1 MVFNEVYSA
10 YYKVISKMLKYAV
23 KKELNKELMYKII
36 KEVAFEESSLS
47 IVPAIEKEE
56 WQLLTK
62 ELKTP
67 IVNEPEPC
75 LTGIEKA
82 WLKTIPSDPKA
93 ALFYNK
99 KEELKEEG
107 LFSLN
112 DIVFFDRYTD
122 RDDYTSEEYIGIFKT
137 ALRALKERRKLRIH
151 FVSGKG
157 RAMKGLYIPLK
168 IEYSDKEDKFRL
180 LCVLNGKIYTVNFAR
195 IVKCSLSKEKFSEN
209 IKVSEI
215 PLRTLVFDVIDKRK
229 TLERAMMKFSHYK
242 KEIEKIGE
250 DSYKVVLKYDKDEE
264 TDVVIQLMSFGSYIN
279 VTSPPKIKK
288 EISRRLK
295 RQIEIFEW

>member
-10 YYKVISKMLKYAV
+10 YYKAISKMLKYAI

-67 IVNEPEPC
+67 IVNEPALC
-75 LTGIEKA
+75 LTGIERE
-82 WLKTIPSDPKA
+82 WLKTILSDPKA
-93 ALFYNK
+93 TLFYDK

-122 RDDYTSEEYIGIFKT
+122 GDDYTSEEYIGIFKT

-195 IVKCSLSKEKFSEN
+195 IVKCSLSKESFGEN
-209 IKVSEI
+209 IKVGKI
-215 PLRTLVFDVIDKRK
+215 PLRTLVFDVRDERK

-242 KEIEKIGE
+242 KEIEKTGDDTYQI
-250 DSYKVVLKYDKDEE
+250 VLEYDRDDE
-264 TDVVIQLMSFGSYIN
+264 TDVLIQLMSFGSYIN
-279 VTSPPKIKK
+279 VISPPKIKK
-288 EISRRLK
+288 EICSRLK
-295 RQIEIFEW
+295 RQVELFEW